1 MLRTSKYFNRDIS
14 WLSFNYR
21 VLEEA
26 DDKTLPLYERLKFL
40 AIYSSNL
47 DEFYKVRVAEYKNN
61 ANPDDME
68 GLEGVTPGRVVK
80 EINEIVDKQLHD
92 FGRIFHDEILAG
104 LYKEGLMLY
113 QGEMPRL
120 PEHQVFIRDYFY
132 REVIPYLQ
140 PVLLTRGTRTFLRD
154 NRLYLAIRLFRKK
167 RGSIR
172 SYVETRRA
180 RYALVKLPTNDLPRF
195 VRLPD
200 AEGMYHFLFLDD
212 LVRFNLQELFP
223 GYDVESSYCIKMLR
237 DADLN
242 IKDEFSGNLVDKI
255 RRHIG
260 LRKVGEPAL
269 FIYDRTIPSDF
280 LQVLKESFG
289 LYKEDVLAGERYLS
303 FQDFFHFPNPF
314 APRLQMNYPPP
325 IHPADLDKHG
335 SMFAAIKEKDR
346 LLHYPYQSFDYVLKF
361 LNEAS
366 LDPKV
371 EEIKVTQYRV
381 ASNSAV
387 VNALINAA
395 HNGKKVTVFVEVKAR
410 FDEENNLYSARLME
424 QAGIR
429 IIYSIPGLK
438 VHAKMALVIRKSG
451 GQRKRSYAYLSTG
464 NFNEKTAR
472 LYADHGFFTCKDE
485 YMFDLERLFYYFEDQ
500 SQIPVFNK
508 LLVTQFNLK
517 QALMQRIDR
526 EIALARNGGKGYLLL
541 KMNGIQNKVFINKLY
556 EASRAGVKIDLIIR
570 GICCVVPNKPFS
582 RNIRIIRIVDS
593 FLEHAR
599 IWVFGNNGDP
609 EVYLSSADWL
619 NRNVNRRIETAFPI
633 ESVELRD
640 DILSIL
646 DLQLNDNTKARLI
659 TENLENVPIP
669 GSGSV
674 KIRSQ
679 WDTYRMLAAREP
691 GVQGSVVSI

>member
-1 MLRTSKYFNRDIS
+1 
-14 WLSFNYR
+14 
-21 VLEEA
+21 
-26 DDKTLPLYERLKFL
+26 
-40 AIYSSNL
+40 
-47 DEFYKVRVAEYKNN
+47 
-61 ANPDDME
+61 
-68 GLEGVTPGRVVK
+68 
-80 EINEIVDKQLHD
+80 
-92 FGRIFHDEILAG
+92 
-104 LYKEGLMLY
+104 
-113 QGEMPRL
+113 
-120 PEHQVFIRDYFY
+120 
-132 REVIPYLQ
+132 
-140 PVLLTRGTRTFLRD
+140 
-154 NRLYLAIRLFRKK
+154 
-167 RGSIR
+167 
-172 SYVETRRA
+172 
-180 RYALVKLPTNDLPRF
+180 
-195 VRLPD
+195 
-200 AEGMYHFLFLDD
+200 
-212 LVRFNLQELFP
+212 
-223 GYDVESSYCIKMLR
+223 
-237 DADLN
+237 
-242 IKDEFSGNLVDKI
+242 
-255 RRHIG
+255 
-260 LRKVGEPAL
+260 
-269 FIYDRTIPSDF
+269 
-280 LQVLKESFG
+280 
-289 LYKEDVLAGERYLS
+289 
-303 FQDFFHFPNPF
+303 
-314 APRLQMNYPPP
+314 
-325 IHPADLDKHG
+325 
-335 SMFAAIKEKDR
+335 
-346 LLHYPYQSFDYVLKF
+346 
-361 LNEAS
+361 
-366 LDPKV
+366 
-371 EEIKVTQYRV
+371 
-381 ASNSAV
+381 
-387 VNALINAA
+387 
-395 HNGKKVTVFVEVKAR
+395 
-410 FDEENNLYSARLME
+410 
-424 QAGIR
+424 
-429 IIYSIPGLK
+429 
-438 VHAKMALVIRKSG
+438 MALVIRKSG